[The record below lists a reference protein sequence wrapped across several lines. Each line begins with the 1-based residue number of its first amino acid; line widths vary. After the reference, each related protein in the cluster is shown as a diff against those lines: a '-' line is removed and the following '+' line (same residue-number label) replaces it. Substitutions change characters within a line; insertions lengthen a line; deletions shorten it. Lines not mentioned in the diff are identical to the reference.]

1 MKDILPQLSVTEGER
16 FADEKE
22 ALFREGSSHLGLME
36 GFSELLAWTQ
46 THQIEGVLATN
57 APRLNAELMVQV
69 LGIKEVF
76 HTIVLEDDCIAGK
89 PDPEPYKVALHKLGI
104 TAEQAIALE
113 DDSPSGIRAAVA
125 ANNISTIGI
134 ASTHDPQQLQE
145 EGTLMAIPDFT
156 DLRLLTF
163 LNSLIEPNLAVIASN
178 V

>member
-36 GFSELLAWTQ
+36 GFSEFLAWTQ
-46 THQIEGVLATN
+46 THQIERALGTN
-57 APRLNAELMVQV
+57 APRLNAELMLAV

-76 HTIVLEDDCIAGK
+76 HTIVLTIVLEDDCIARK

-113 DDSPSGIRAAVA
+113 DSPSGIRAAVT

-156 DLRLLTF
+156 DACGL
-163 LNSLIEPNLAVIASN
+163 SLIP
-178 V
+178 